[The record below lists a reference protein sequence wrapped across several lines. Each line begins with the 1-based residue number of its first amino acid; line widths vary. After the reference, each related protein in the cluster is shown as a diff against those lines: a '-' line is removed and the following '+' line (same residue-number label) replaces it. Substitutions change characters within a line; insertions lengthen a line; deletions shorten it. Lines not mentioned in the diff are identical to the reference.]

1 MEGHSL
7 RRHRDLT
14 ARHERRFIFS
24 TIGSLLGTI
33 GAGLGAAAG
42 AAGIGGAAGGLG
54 ATIGTIAPILGA
66 GAAAAGTGYAISAGE
81 SGKRAQQQAMAD
93 QRTAQQAT
101 AAQARS
107 QQRQSQQAMAAA
119 TRAQPDVAG
128 IMQQAGA
135 EGGPST
141 TMLTGPMGVNPQDL
155 QLGRQTLLGG

>member
-1 MEGHSL
+1 MEGHTL
-7 RRHRDLT
+7 RRHRDLA
-14 ARHERRFIFS
+14 ARHERRFVIS
-24 TIGSLLGTI
+24 GIASLLGTI

-42 AAGIGGAAGGLG
+42 IGGAAAGGSALATGLAAAG
-54 ATIGTIAPILGA
+54 AA
-66 GAAAAGTGYAISAGE
+66 AAAAGTGYGIAAGE
-81 SGKRAQQQAMAD
+81 SGKKAQAQAMKE
-93 QRTAQQAT
+93 QRTAQEAT

-135 EGGPST
+135 EGGPTT

>member
-7 RRHRDLT
+7 RRHRDLA
-14 ARHERRFIFS
+14 ARHERRFIIS
-24 TIGSLLGTI
+24 AIGSLLGTI
-33 GAGLGAAAG
+33 GAGLGAGAAAAG
-42 AAGIGGAAGGLG
+42 LGGAAGGSALATGLTAAG
-54 ATIGTIAPILGA
+54 AA
-66 GAAAAGTGYAISAGE
+66 AAAAGTGYGIAAGE
-81 SGKRAQQQAMAD
+81 SGRKAQAQAMNE
-93 QRTAQQAT
+93 QRTAQQAM

-135 EGGPST
+135 EGGPTT

>member
-14 ARHERRFIFS
+14 ARHERRFIIS
-24 TIGSLLGTI
+24 AIGSLLGTI
-33 GAGLGAAAG
+33 GAGLGAGAAAAG
-42 AAGIGGAAGGLG
+42 LGGAAGGSALATGLTAAG
-54 ATIGTIAPILGA
+54 AA
-66 GAAAAGTGYAISAGE
+66 AAAAGTGYGIAAGE
-81 SGKRAQQQAMAD
+81 SGRKAQAQAMNE
-93 QRTAQQAT
+93 QRTAQQAM

-135 EGGPST
+135 EGGPTT

>member
-1 MEGHSL
+1 M
-7 RRHRDLT
+7 
-14 ARHERRFIFS
+14 
-24 TIGSLLGTI
+24 
-33 GAGLGAAAG
+33 
-42 AAGIGGAAGGLG
+42 GGAAGGSALATGLTAAG
-54 ATIGTIAPILGA
+54 AA
-66 GAAAAGTGYAISAGE
+66 AAAAGTGYGIAAGE
-81 SGKRAQQQAMAD
+81 SGRKAQAQAMKE
-93 QRTAQQAT
+93 QRTAQEAT

-135 EGGPST
+135 EGGPTT